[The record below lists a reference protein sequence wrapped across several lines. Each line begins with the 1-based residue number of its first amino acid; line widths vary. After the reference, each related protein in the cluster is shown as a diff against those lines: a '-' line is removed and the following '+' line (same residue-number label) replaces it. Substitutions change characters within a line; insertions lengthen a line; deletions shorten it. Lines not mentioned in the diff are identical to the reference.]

1 MPRGTAG
8 IEPAADAEVS
18 MHPSVRARRH
28 GGRAGG
34 GVGGVGGA
42 GAVAGLAVAP
52 AALADD
58 GVFGGG
64 LGQYVQR
71 NLVSNQPGVA
81 ELRDP
86 DLVNAWGLSFGPTT
100 PAWVADNGTDVST
113 LYSGGVGPTPVV
125 KVPLTVSIPGGAP
138 TGTVYNGGTGF
149 VVHSGAS
156 SGPARFLFSSEAGTI
171 TGWNPNVPPPPPST
185 AAQDTPASVPGAI
198 FKGLAIADT
207 GGGMRLYAT
216 DFHNAQVDVWD
227 ESFTR
232 ITTPGAFQDPA
243 IPRGFA
249 PFGIQ
254 AVNG

>member
-28 GGRAGG
+28 GGRTGRWL
-34 GVGGVGGA
+34 GA
-42 GAVAGLAVAP
+42 LGALVAVAGLAIAP
-52 AALADD
+52 AALADH
-58 GVFGGG
+58 GGFGGG
-64 LGQYVQR
+64 LGQYTQR
-71 NLVSNQPGVA
+71 NLVSDLPGVA

-185 AAQDTPASVPGAI
+185 AAQDTPARVAGAV
-198 FKGLAIADT
+198 FKGLAIGDPR
-207 GGGMRLYAT
+207 GGGGVHAPHLP
-216 DFHNAQVDVWD
+216 HAQGEGLGGD
-227 ESFTR
+227 
-232 ITTPGAFQDPA
+232 
-243 IPRGFA
+243 
-249 PFGIQ
+249 
-254 AVNG
+254 